1 MLAPGRGIL
10 LDGKYILLQHRRN
23 GGRRGADLTNT
34 ASCFDDTGQVRTRGI
49 LQTQC
54 TLAGNIVS
62 HGGRFTALK
71 LLYMY
76 IPLDEILSGW
86 AMVRVMFL
94 LREGHIRKRQGRGM
108 RASLWPSEDRCCQV
122 EPVQS
127 NTDKNVKLWK
137 CFQLCVGTWGATTDA
152 LATSVR

>member
-23 GGRRGADLTNT
+23 GGQTGADLTNT
-34 ASCFDDTGQVRTRGI
+34 ASCFDDIGQVRTRGI

-62 HGGRFTALK
+62 HGGRFRALK

-86 AMVRVMFL
+86 AMVRLVFL
-94 LREGHIRKRQGRGM
+94 LREGHIKKRQGRRM
-108 RASLWPSEDRCCQV
+108 RVSLCHLK
-122 EPVQS
+122 
-127 NTDKNVKLWK
+127 T
-137 CFQLCVGTWGATTDA
+137 GA
-152 LATSVR
+152 VRWSQFSRIQIKT